1 MIESGIVDRNYV
13 MKLLPKIFNARWITT
28 AIRILRL
35 YMQTENPCDELV
47 VMVNFIMKAYGPC
60 LFSIHLKPEVWNAP
74 NHFYQYLKW
83 SEEVLSVQHFGHIF
97 KCFVRNGYSA
107 HPEALLFAGKC
118 KTCYSL
124 ADF

>member
-60 LFSIHLKPEVWNAP
+60 LFSIHLKPEVWHAP
-74 NHFYQYLKW
+74 NHFYQYLKR
-83 SEEVLSVQHFGHIF
+83 SEEALSAQHFDHIF
-97 KCFVRNGYSA
+97 KCVTTLYLMILFVYFMDIVF
-107 HPEALLFAGKC
+107 PLFNSKP
-118 KTCYSL
+118 
-124 ADF
+124 